1 MKVLSFLML
10 LLALT
15 LNAGAKTLTFD
26 LPQGQKPVRV
36 LSDDKQAYLV
46 TDKSVLLL
54 GKEGNRQVITDA
66 GAIADA
72 LLSGNELWLA
82 TGNGIK
88 VYDRKSLQ
96 LLRQYFEG
104 KSVPAIGLDVYHRV
118 WAATAHDG
126 VYMQAGSDSFTQKLN
141 MSATYSLVCTKDS
154 SVWIGTN
161 IGMYHV
167 SAKDFNMVR
176 YAEEGYSGHELPDNL
191 VERLYKDDASNV
203 WVLMPDNISFKSSSR
218 YAGEIPSFGFIGEQR
233 NEIATIVALQQL
245 SYLFVTAKGV
255 ILLPSSSLRE
265 ESHQHNSEIF
275 AAHSTQAFAM
285 SGAQLGTPETLKSS
299 PVLFAEKA
307 GADIYFIT
315 AAGGW
320 KIKEKQLLKLMLKG

>member
-1 MKVLSFLML
+1 ML
-10 LLALT
+10 LLVAALH
-15 LNAGAKTLTFD
+15 AGAKTPTFD
-26 LPQGQKPVRV
+26 LPAGHKPVRV
-36 LSDDKQAYLV
+36 LNDDKQAYLV
-46 TDKSVLLL
+46 TDKAVLLL
-54 GKEGNRQVITDA
+54 AKDGSKEVVKDA

-72 LLSGNELWLA
+72 LLSGNQLWLA
-82 TGNGIK
+82 TSDGLK
-88 VYDRKSLQ
+88 VYDRKSRV
-96 LLRQYFEG
+96 LLHQYFGG
-104 KSVPAIGLDVYHRV
+104 KQVPAIGLDVYNRV
-118 WAATAHDG
+118 WVATAHDG
-126 VYMQAGSDSFTQKLN
+126 VYMQVAADSFTQKLN
-141 MSATYSLVCTKDS
+141 MSAAYSLVCTKDS

-167 SAKDFNMVR
+167 SATDFNMVR

-203 WVLMPDNISFKSSSR
+203 WVLMPDNISFKSSSQ
-218 YAGEIPSFGFIGEQR
+218 YAGEIPSFGFVGEQR

-245 SYLFVTAKGV
+245 SYLFVTGKGV

-275 AAHSTQAFAM
+275 AAHTTQAFAL
-285 SGAQLGTPETLKSS
+285 SGAQLGTPYALKNS

-307 GADIYFIT
+307 GNDIYFIT

-320 KIKEKQLLKLMLKG
+320 KIREKQLLKLMLKG